1 MVSGSSPLPTPLFE
15 KWEKITGHRL
25 LERYGMTETGMVLSN
40 PLHGE
45 RKPGE
50 CLTIS
55 YTYKCYWTTEIKM
68 RIAMAKESS
77 NRKISV
83 EKQAKHWTQEEIG

>member
-15 KWEKITGHRL
+15 RWEEITGHRL

-40 PLHGE
+40 PLKGV

-50 CLTIS
+50 NHIN
-55 YTYKCYWTTEIKM
+55 I
-68 RIAMAKESS
+68 
-77 NRKISV
+77 ISV
-83 EKQAKHWTQEEIG
+83 NTVN